1 MFIKR
6 EEKPARRRSSM
17 ADGEGQDVK
26 PVKRR
31 RRDSAA
37 IARSCD
43 TTQQPQP
50 QPADQASAPAP
61 TTVKRSS
68 RFRGVSRHRWTG
80 RYEAHLW
87 DKLSW
92 NVTQKKKGKQVY
104 LGAYDEEESAARAY
118 DLAALKY
125 WGTTTFTN
133 FPVFEYA
140 SELQIMQGV
149 TKEEYLASL
158 RRKSSGFSRGVSKY
172 RGVARHHHNGRWE
185 ARIGRVFGN
194 KYLYL
199 GTYSTQEEAA
209 RAYDIAAIEYRGI
222 NAVTNFDLSTYIRWL
237 KPGATSAGIPQVPEI
252 NVESQSV
259 TYDNFNTN
267 KEAQSSFYNAKAFS
281 VDDIKTEQKQEALPR
296 NHSLTSFNKKSTS
309 PTALS
314 LLLKSSIFKEL
325 VEKNSLINNQEND
338 VVEETTNQPQ
348 LSSDDEF
355 GEVVYDGINGDI
367 PFSLS
372 SSTVDH
378 GFEFQGQFSFSSL
391 LGTLI

>member
-1 MFIKR
+1 
-6 EEKPARRRSSM
+6 M

>member
-1 MFIKR
+1 MKQNMEMIMMKN
-6 EEKPARRRSSM
+6 EENLGRRRMCM
-17 ADGEGQDVK
+17 AEGETK
-26 PVKRR
+26 ATHVKRR

-37 IARSCD
+37 VALGVDENHS
-43 TTQQPQP
+43 QQLPQ
-50 QPADQASAPAP
+50 QQTDQTSAS

-80 RYEAHLW
+80 RFEAHLW

-92 NVTQKKKGKQVY
+92 NVTQKKKGKQ
-104 LGAYDEEESAARAY
+104 GAYDEEESAARAY

-125 WGTTTFTN
+125 WGTSTFTN
-133 FPVFEYA
+133 FPISDYEK
-140 SELQIMQGV
+140 EIEIMQTV

-237 KPGATSAGIPQVPEI
+237 KPGVAVQVAANETETVIDPQTLPSTNSYIARE
-252 NVESQSV
+252 ESKPSFLSTTQ
-259 TYDNFNTN
+259 F
-267 KEAQSSFYNAKAFS
+267 SSDYLDS
-281 VDDIKTEQKQEALPR
+281 PQKQEVFQNNIPV
-296 NHSLTSFNKKSTS
+296 SPCNKASS
-309 PTALS
+309 PSALS
-314 LLLKSSIFKEL
+314 LLLRSSIFKEL
-325 VEKNSLINNQEND
+325 VEKNSNVSEDDND
-338 VVEETTNQPQ
+338 GEETKNQPQ
-348 LSSDDEF
+348 IGSDDEF
-355 GEVVYDGINGDI
+355 GGIFYEGIGDI
-367 PFSLS
+367 PFAYSNKESLDLQERELHF
-372 SSTVDH
+372 V
-378 GFEFQGQFSFSSL
+378 F
-391 LGTLI
+391 

>member
-372 SSTVDH
+372 STADH